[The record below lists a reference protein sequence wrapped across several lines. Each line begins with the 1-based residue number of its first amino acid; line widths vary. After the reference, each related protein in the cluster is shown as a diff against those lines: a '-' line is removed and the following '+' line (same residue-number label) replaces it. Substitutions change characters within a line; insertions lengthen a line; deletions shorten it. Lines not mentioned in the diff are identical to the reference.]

1 MVRTAP
7 RDGVR
12 YYDGLMDNPRFLSLE
27 DVAEELNVNMP
38 LARALVQNGELRAI
52 KVGGRGIWRV
62 ERSALEEYIQR
73 MYAQTRETI
82 GLEAEEGSEA
92 KHG

>member
-1 MVRTAP
+1 
-7 RDGVR
+7 
-12 YYDGLMDNPRFLSLE
+12 MDNPRFLSLE

>member
-1 MVRTAP
+1 MHRRP
-7 RDGVR
+7 RRPDGVGPGH
-12 YYDGLMDNPRFLSLE
+12 YDVRMENPRFLSLE

-73 MYAQTRETI
+73 GYERTQHAVREGT
-82 GLEAEEGSEA
+82 LQ
-92 KHG
+92 